1 MKLCVEGIVDQ
12 GARGCT
18 GDEDG
23 DTIAAVVRKM
33 TPKSRCSRTVKDETS
48 HRTPGQLGTNPRA
61 GVANTAR
68 ATGDHHESYAN
79 LGDAVAMLEV
89 EEEDPKRLT
98 MTSADDE
105 VVDARTAMKTTKAA
119 KLRSERTTQ
128 LQLHVDAAA
137 RSPPVINAEEGAS
150 QHCNNQWRCGPQA
163 AALRPEGGER
173 SGTPKLD
180 GVDACSLTIGCISR
194 CSRALEQVIKLN
206 MREAER

>member
-1 MKLCVEGIVDQ
+1 
-12 GARGCT
+12 
-18 GDEDG
+18 
-23 DTIAAVVRKM
+23 M

-48 HRTPGQLGTNPRA
+48 HRVCQTPGQLGTNPRT

-79 LGDAVAMLEV
+79 WQLGDAVAMLEV
-89 EEEDPKRLT
+89 EEEDPERLM

-105 VVDARTAMKTTKAA
+105 VVDARTVMKTTKAA

-137 RSPPVINAEEGAS
+137 RSPPVINAEKGAS

-180 GVDACSLTIGCISR
+180 GVDACSMTIGCRSR
-194 CSRALEQVIKLN
+194 CSRALERVIKLN
-206 MREAER
+206 MREAEL